1 MLSNEPEIKIQS
13 EPNGDENRGDL
24 TNEQEG
30 LLFDAFRMASVL
42 QDVMTTEESLLRFQD
57 RLSAVL
63 QSKDKAQTVR
73 RFATEVIDW
82 MKNT

>member
-1 MLSNEPEIKIQS
+1 MFSNEPEIMINC

-30 LLFDAFRMASVL
+30 LLFDAFRMTSVL

-63 QSKDKAQTVR
+63 QSKGKAQTVQR
-73 RFATEVIDW
+73 LATEVIDW
-82 MKNT
+82 MKIT